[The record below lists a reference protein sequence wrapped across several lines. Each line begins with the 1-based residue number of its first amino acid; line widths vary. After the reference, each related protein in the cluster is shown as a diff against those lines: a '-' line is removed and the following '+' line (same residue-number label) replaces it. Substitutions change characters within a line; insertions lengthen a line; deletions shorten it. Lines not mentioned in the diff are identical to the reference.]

1 MSTDFTSR
9 RTARALVL
17 AAGCIVF
24 GVANAAQAQCTL
36 PHTLTNGQPADSA
49 QVMANFNALV
59 SCLGSVAPGGGTN
72 SVQYN
77 AGAGSLGGV
86 GPLTNGQLVVGSTG
100 NAPQAQA
107 LVAGTGVSIA
117 NGPGSV
123 VIGTTGGSG
132 GLGLYRQIT
141 SALPTSFGTGL
152 VNWFNQGSATVAD
165 TAAGITIDG
174 PTTGN
179 NTNILGRYRAAPAP
193 PYTIT
198 ALIAATRN
206 ANNSNEVGL
215 GWYDGGSKLNT
226 ISLKTNGGNP
236 PFIIVSR
243 WVSSQADTTPD
254 FVSAFNAF
262 AQPIWFQ
269 VRDDGTNVSFA
280 FSQDGATF
288 LTVFSIAKS
297 SGYLGATGY
306 SNLIFYVSPR
316 GGRVLGTL
324 LSWTQ
329 S

>member
-1 MSTDFTSR
+1 MSTDFKPR
-9 RTARALVL
+9 RTARALLL
-17 AAGCIVF
+17 AAGCVVS
-24 GVANAAQAQCTL
+24 GVVNTAQAQCTL

-107 LVAGTGVSIA
+107 LVAGTGISIT

-123 VIGTTGGSG
+123 VIGTTGGGG

-152 VNWFNQGSATVAD
+152 VSWLNQGDATVAD
-165 TAAGITIDG
+165 TAAGLTIDAPAAG
-174 PTTGN
+174 SN
-179 NTNILGRYRAAPAP
+179 NRVRYMAAPTP
-193 PYTIT
+193 PYTMT
-198 ALIAATRN
+198 ALVAGTRN
-206 ANNSNEVGL
+206 ATNVNDIGI

-226 ISLKTNGGNP
+226 ISLRTNVGNAP
-236 PFIIVSR
+236 YIIVSR
-243 WVSSQADTTPD
+243 WVNPQADTTPD

-269 VRDDGTNVSFA
+269 VRDDGTNISFA
-280 FSQDGATF
+280 FSQDGGTF

-297 SGYLGATGY
+297 SGYLGASGY
-306 SNLIFYVSPR
+306 SNVIFFVNPR